1 MSESGPN
8 RSKLKNMSPEKRARL
23 LAEAQAPFKGL
34 RKFVYVACGA
44 SGLVGGVV
52 FLAQLAAG
60 RDVGTALPNFA
71 VQAGVVGLMV
81 FLFRLEDRGNR
92 KG

>member
-1 MSESGPN
+1 MPESGSN
-8 RSKLKNMSPEKRARL
+8 RSKLQSMSPEKRARL

-44 SGLVGGVV
+44 SGLVGGIV

-60 RDVGTALPNFA
+60 RDVGTALPNLA

-81 FLFRLEDRGNR
+81 FLFRLEDRGSR